1 MHDCIQWCAYS
12 NVEEEALA
20 TPIHQRLREDVLASV
35 FAPDEPLTEAKLTE
49 RYGASR
55 TPVREALQRLEQDGL
70 VERRGKAVVVRTH
83 SAEEIIDIY
92 ESRIVLEQAA
102 AAKAAVRA
110 SALDK
115 QSLNALLLKMRD
127 LDISDGRIL
136 AETNRAFHRQLW
148 QATHSPSLISL
159 LERLDQQVRRYSLTT
174 LTYPGRWPA
183 VLAHY
188 TELLAAIEESNP
200 ELAGQVAARHMS
212 EALAIRLKMYA
223 EDPRT
228 L

>member
-1 MHDCIQWCAYS
+1 M
-12 NVEEEALA
+12 A

-70 VERRGKAVVVRTH
+70 LERRGKAVVVRTH

-92 ESRIVLEQAA
+92 ESRIILEQAA
-102 AAKAAVRA
+102 ASKAATKA
-110 SALDK
+110 TSLDK
-115 QSLNALLLKMRD
+115 RSLNALLLKMRD
-127 LDISDGRIL
+127 LDVEDGRIL
-136 AETNRAFHRQLW
+136 ADTNRTFHTQLW
-148 QATHSPSLISL
+148 HATHSPSLISL
-159 LERLDQQVRRYSLTT
+159 LERLDQQVRRYSFTT
-174 LTYPGRWPA
+174 LTYPGRWPT
-183 VLAHY
+183 VLAAY
-188 TELLAAIEESNP
+188 TELLAAIEEGDA
-200 ELAGQVAARHMS
+200 ERAGNVAARHMT

>member
-1 MHDCIQWCAYS
+1 MAS
-12 NVEEEALA
+12 
-20 TPIHQRLREDVLASV
+20 PIHQRLREDVLASV

-92 ESRIVLEQAA
+92 ESRIILEQAA
-102 AAKAAVRA
+102 AAKAAVKA
-110 SALDK
+110 TALDR
-115 QSLNALLLKMRD
+115 QLLTGLLAQMQQ
-127 LDISDGRIL
+127 LDPNDGRAL
-136 AETNRAFHRQLW
+136 AETNRAFHAQLW
-148 QATHSPSLISL
+148 HATHSPSLIGL
-159 LERLDQQVRRYSLTT
+159 LERLDQQVRRYTLTT
-174 LTYPGRWPA
+174 LTYPGRWPV
-183 VLAHY
+183 VLADY
-188 TELLAAIEESNP
+188 AELLAAIGDGDSKR
-200 ELAGQVAARHMS
+200 AGEIAARHMS
-212 EALAIRLKMYA
+212 DALDIRLKMYA

>member
-1 MHDCIQWCAYS
+1 MAI
-12 NVEEEALA
+12 
-20 TPIHQRLREDVLASV
+20 PIHQRLRDDILASV

-70 VERRGKAVVVRTH
+70 VERRGKAVVVRTL
-83 SAEEIIDIY
+83 SAEEIVDIY

-102 AAKAAVRA
+102 AAKAAIRA
-110 SALDK
+110 TALDK
-115 QSLNALLLKMRD
+115 QSLNALLLRMHH
-127 LDISDGRIL
+127 LDVNDGRLL
-136 AETNRAFHRQLW
+136 AETNRIFHRQLW
-148 QATHSPSLISL
+148 HATHSPSLISL
-159 LERLDQQVRRYSLTT
+159 LERLDQQVRRYTLTT

-188 TELLAAIEESNP
+188 TELLTAIEEGNS
-200 ELAGQVAARHMS
+200 ESAGQVAARHMS
-212 EALAIRLKMYA
+212 EALSIRLQMYA
-223 EDPRT
+223 EDPGS